1 MSSWCARRH
10 QVANPRA
17 DSRQKCGL
25 VNTAGQVPLRQS
37 RQLLRELGG
46 DLLDRDVVLHVAVV
60 LGEPFVDLDGQPQ
73 SIGNRL
79 RGLHRAPLRAAD
91 QPSDG
96 EAGQR
101 VGQPLGLFDT
111 FLGQVGVRAL
121 PGFAAK
127 GKRMS
132 DQKQLHR
139 DTINPVRAFACPVC
153 NNFTQFEA
161 ARCRNC
167 HAALGFHPPSK
178 SMLPVADGV
187 AQIDGQRWV
196 RCTQSETSGC
206 NWLAAEEQ
214 SPYERGRCLAD
225 SLIRREPD
233 ASDTIAREKLV
244 PTAVALRR
252 LVYQLDDIGLP
263 IDPFWRHDGGLAFDL
278 LSSYSTGE
286 KVTIGHAGGVITID
300 LVESLDA
307 YRESLRVRLGEP
319 YRTMLGHF
327 RHEVGHYYQHVLV
340 ESGSGAHRYL
350 DDCRRLFGDERAS
363 YGDAIS
369 RHYKFGAPDGWHE
382 AFISEYATM
391 HPWEDFAECFAHYL
405 HITDTIDTSREA
417 GMVLRADLVRFSA
430 PRDIAPLESYD
441 DVPIE
446 RLLFDWRWISLFFN
460 RVNTAMGKIPLYP
473 FEIPEPVVTKL
484 GFIHR
489 VIRETARDR

>member
-1 MSSWCARRH
+1 M
-10 QVANPRA
+10 
-17 DSRQKCGL
+17 
-25 VNTAGQVPLRQS
+25 PLGQS

-46 DLLDRDVVLHVAVV
+46 DLLDRYVMLHVAVV
-60 LGEPFVDLDGQPQ
+60 LGEPFVDLDGQPLG
-73 SIGNRL
+73 IGNRL

-91 QPSDG
+91 QPSDA

-121 PGFAAK
+121 PRFAAK

-139 DTINPVRAFACPVC
+139 DTILPVRAFACPVC
-153 NNFTQFEA
+153 NDFAAFESD
-161 ARCRNC
+161 RCATCRT
-167 HAALGFHPPSK
+167 ALGFHLPTR
-178 SMLPVADGV
+178 SMQPVADGV

-196 RCTQSETSGC
+196 RCTQCETLDC
-206 NWLAAEEQ
+206 NWLAPEEQ

-252 LVYQLDDIGLP
+252 LVYQLLDIGLP
-263 IDPFWRHDGGLAFDL
+263 VDPFWRHDGGLAFDL

-300 LVESLDA
+300 LVESLDD

-340 ESGSGAHRYL
+340 ESGSGADRYL
-350 DDCRRLFGDERAS
+350 DDCRSLFGDERAS

-460 RVNTAMGKIPLYP
+460 RVNTAMGKNPLYP
-473 FEIPEPVVTKL
+473 FEIPEPVVAKL